1 MSICWTGEL
10 VKQSQVTLK
19 EYSGCWVKE
28 KGKHEEISQSPRDR
42 RGKDW
47 EIRTIRTVNWVDNLV
62 RLDT

>member
-1 MSICWTGEL
+1 MKKL
-10 VKQSQVTLK
+10 AKAVLDLK
-19 EYSGCWVKE
+19 
-28 KGKHEEISQSPRDR
+28 SPRDR